1 MMEGNK
7 PAFFL
12 GPDCVTWARREKVN
26 TASVKLRT
34 ANNKQNN
41 SVTTKSQNQQH
52 HLYNPN
58 ARLRV
63 SDSGLVIVTMSQP
76 PLYYTSPEVPLE
88 EAPWAWDD
96 EQWIEDSLWSILEGL
111 ETPSVSQ
118 AHTFMPPSDTCQQTS
133 STTEST
139 FYPYFDL
146 QGYNSLPENP
156 LTYERPAHSFS
167 SGSPTYTHTPSL
179 GFSPVPS
186 QDSPHSVESLATTPN
201 FTVEEPMDGLLPKDP
216 QAHTESSYE
225 QAQSHPAPTDQP
237 GHSPK
242 LSARR
247 RRRKE
252 KPVKCPIPGCGMGHA
267 YQAELD
273 RHIIAQHKDQAEQ
286 YALSVKRFPCPHCPR
301 DFARKDHLTRHRQRR
316 HGLAKQEKRRSKKK

>member
-1 MMEGNK
+1 MEGNK

-12 GPDCVTWARREKVN
+12 GPGMQIPRKNQESLRGGLLTDWIRKDCVTWARREKVN

-186 QDSPHSVESLATTPN
+186 QDSPHSVESLATTPSMSLQHIPLDHRDASTN
-201 FTVEEPMDGLLPKDP
+201 GIQFQDAYAPVVFTNAASDFTVEEPMDGLLPKDP

-242 LSARR
+242 LSA
-247 RRRKE
+247 
-252 KPVKCPIPGCGMGHA
+252 
-267 YQAELD
+267 
-273 RHIIAQHKDQAEQ
+273 
-286 YALSVKRFPCPHCPR
+286 
-301 DFARKDHLTRHRQRR
+301 
-316 HGLAKQEKRRSKKK
+316 